1 LITLQIYI
9 ISERIQNE
17 YQLNKLLGDPST
29 PKISNLEKQIYRKF
43 WFLKVQT
50 YCKPEI
56 LNLDSHYYNRIYKRN
71 FAIDLELDYYI
82 RFLSLVDYDTAYIS
96 QRAELLEKREFSLKR
111 RFALEKQVD
120 LNDVN
125 YNLIQSIKL
134 AYEKE
139 IL

>member
-1 LITLQIYI
+1 
-9 ISERIQNE
+9 
-17 YQLNKLLGDPST
+17 
-29 PKISNLEKQIYRKF
+29 
-43 WFLKVQT
+43 
-50 YCKPEI
+50 
-56 LNLDSHYYNRIYKRN
+56 
-71 FAIDLELDYYI
+71 
-82 RFLSLVDYDTAYIS
+82 LVDYDTAYIS